1 MGYLLGSFFDSNC
14 NSNGHTEPVEITGAL
29 EVGMEDVS
37 CLVEIFCPTGI
48 AEDVTATIN
57 GDNYYLISR
66 VSKSITYQITFGTI
80 KPQVPDTIEIT
91 DLDTTHSVGT
101 VLDTTVNVN
110 SDKVTC
116 ELKWVDANNL
126 NSVITNANY

>member
-1 MGYLLGSFFDSNC
+1 MESQTSNIRE
-14 NSNGHTEPVEITGAL
+14 N
-29 EVGMEDVS
+29 
-37 CLVEIFCPTGI
+37 
-48 AEDVTATIN
+48 
-57 GDNYYLISR
+57 
-66 VSKSITYQITFGTI
+66 
-80 KPQVPDTIEIT
+80 TIEIT